1 MPHPLTLF
9 SLVPFPENERSAHIV
24 NHPDNAHLV
33 STSSDNKTLAIEVG
47 LHIRGQSSPTLAMLG
62 RDTNVD
68 IVLDD
73 SSISRNQCSFEIDLK
88 TGVVM
93 LYDRSFRCTCKVSG
107 DYYTPFESGRE
118 RCVVVSPVVNT
129 QLEMGGENRNLV
141 QFTLDWYHD
150 PLEILKSIK
159 AYNTIPFT
167 PVQNPRHARTIDDA
181 ETVGPSRRI
190 TRIHTGQCSL
200 RMRSVILGRLGSGQ
214 FGTVYKA
221 VDVDSGRLMAVKIL
235 TQPENT
241 ADPQKIFE
249 WERSFRYA
257 LKREVEALSNLSHPR
272 IVEYITS
279 QGWDQGKVEIYMALQ
294 EGSLR
299 GLIESGISGV
309 EVVKSVASNILEA
322 LDFIASKG
330 VIHRDVKPD
339 NILYMSEPAG
349 IYNFLLGDFGVCNR
363 EGSAATETGT
373 NQYMAPEMFYPG
385 GRQTTKVDIWSLF
398 ITLMWVLNDQS
409 FREKVNYLSSGEA
422 QALAKSAASGQYL
435 SDLKEMVAFDPAKRA
450 SAAQMLVKIF
460 KGEGLTTRRSQILPL
475 DSDGTPTPRESP
487 APEPQPDGTSDSDT
501 LSIFFQ
507 GSRFT
512 SSQFFAWV
520 PIAEKLCWARR
531 NTREF

>member
-1 MPHPLTLF
+1 
-9 SLVPFPENERSAHIV
+9 
-24 NHPDNAHLV
+24 
-33 STSSDNKTLAIEVG
+33 
-47 LHIRGQSSPTLAMLG
+47 MLG

-73 SSISRNQCSFEIDLK
+73 NSISRNQCSFEIDLK

-107 DYYTPFESGRE
+107 GYYTPFESGRE
-118 RCVVVSPVVNT
+118 RRVVVSPAVNT

-150 PLEILKSIK
+150 PLEILKAIK

-190 TRIHTGQCSL
+190 TRIHTGQVGSL
-200 RMRSVILGRLGSGQ
+200 KMRFVILGRLGSGQ
-214 FGTVYKA
+214 FGTVSKA
-221 VDVDSGRLMAVKIL
+221 IDVDSGRLMAVKIL
-235 TQPENT
+235 TKPDNT
-241 ADPQKIFE
+241 MDSQKIFE

-279 QGWDQGKVEIYMALQ
+279 QGWDQGKVEIFMALQ

-299 GLIESGISGV
+299 GLIESGVSGDKV
-309 EVVKSVASNILEA
+309 ARSVASNILEA

-339 NILYMSEPAG
+339 NILYMSEPPG
-349 IYNFLLGDFGVCNR
+349 TYKFLLGDFGVCNR
-363 EGSAATETGT
+363 EGSAATQAGT
-373 NQYMAPEMFYPG
+373 NQYMAPEMFYRG
-385 GRQTTKVDIWSLF
+385 GGCQTTKVDIWSLF
-398 ITLMWVLNDQS
+398 ITLMWVLNDQG
-409 FREKVNYLSSGEA
+409 FREKVNCLSSG
-422 QALAKSAASGQYL
+422 QVQDLAESAASGQYL
-435 SDLKEMVAFDPAKRA
+435 SNLKEMAIFDPAKRA

-460 KGEGLTTRRSQILPL
+460 NGEGLTTRRSQIPPL
-475 DSDGTPTPRESP
+475 YSDRTPTPREP
-487 APEPQPDGTSDSDT
+487 HVPEPQRTTSQSLPQSPRYPLRSHLPGPQPT
-501 LSIFFQ
+501 VPQTPILSRYF
-507 GSRFT
+507 
-512 SSQFFAWV
+512 
-520 PIAEKLCWARR
+520 LR
-531 NTREF
+531 NRD